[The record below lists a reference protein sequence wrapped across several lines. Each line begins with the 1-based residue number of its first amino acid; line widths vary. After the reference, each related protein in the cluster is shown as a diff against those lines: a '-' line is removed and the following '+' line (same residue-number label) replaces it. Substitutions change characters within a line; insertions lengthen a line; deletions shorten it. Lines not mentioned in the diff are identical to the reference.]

1 MKGENM
7 NEVKANEEIRF
18 IKEMIERTREITAGS
33 WMFFLVWGIM
43 AILGVIGMYILVFFE
58 TYSLIWLNW
67 VVFMAI
73 GVIFTMGYGAK
84 LERRK
89 GVKTYAHQTTAHLSI
104 ACGMG
109 FILVGF
115 IFPLLKLYTWGL
127 IAVLI
132 SLIAGIFVFVMG
144 GIYDW
149 NLLKWC
155 GAIWWAGAL
164 GLVFVHENYRA
175 LFFIPLI
182 LIGYIMPALVLRS
195 LYRKQSEEN
204 AS

>member
-1 MKGENM
+1 M
-7 NEVKANEEIRF
+7 NKVKANEEIRF

-33 WMFFLVWGIM
+33 WMFLLVWGIV

-58 TYSLIWLNW
+58 TYIWIWLNW
-67 VVFMAI
+67 VVFVGI
-73 GVIFTMGYGAK
+73 GVIFTIVYGAK
-84 LERRK
+84 LERRA
-89 GVKTYAHQTTAHLSI
+89 GVKSYAHSTTAHLSR
-104 ACGMG
+104 ACGVG

-115 IFPLLKLYTWGL
+115 IFPLLKLYTWGP
-127 IAVLI
+127 IPVFI
-132 SLIAGIFVFVMG
+132 SLIAGIFVFTQG

-155 GAIWWAGAL
+155 GLIWWIGAL
-164 GLVFVHENYRA
+164 GMVFIHENYRA
-175 LFFIPLI
+175 LFFIPLL

-195 LYRKQSEEN
+195 MYRKQSEKN